1 MVAVI
6 DIVPELLELIQKDFS
21 YEINK
26 SSKLKSIRKLI
37 DEGTA
42 TYAEANEYAIEVGEI
57 LSKIFKRHIKSDV
70 LPDGKMY
77 YNIAE
82 RLLNPTLN
90 NNQKIVARVSAEIQE
105 ILNKSAGLGL
115 KGIEPSVN
123 QLRIDS
129 IINRVANEELFDD
142 VAWILDE
149 PIVNFT
155 HSVVDAAMKDNVS
168 FQGESGLKPTVTR
181 TVHGHKP
188 CAWCRSMAGTYDYPN
203 VPENVYRRHDRCRCT
218 VEYDPGNVRNQNIW
232 SKEWR

>member
-1 MVAVI
+1 MVAMN
-6 DIVPELLELIQKDFS
+6 DIVPELLELIQKDFR
-21 YEINK
+21 YEINNNA
-26 SSKLKSIRKLI
+26 KLKSIRKVI
-37 DEGTA
+37 DEGSA
-42 TYAEANEYAIEVGEI
+42 TYAEANEYAVEVGEI
-57 LSKIFKRHIKSDV
+57 LAKIFKRHIKSDI

-90 NNQKIVARVSAEIQE
+90 NNHKIVAKVSAEIQE

-115 KGIEPSVN
+115 KGIEPQIN
-123 QLRIDS
+123 QLRVDS

-155 HSVVDAAMKDNVS
+155 HSVVDAAIKDNVS

-188 CAWCRSMAGTYDYPN
+188 CAWCRSMAGTFEYPN
-203 VPENVYRRHDRCRCT
+203 VPEDVYRRHDRCRCT
-218 VEYDPGNVRNQNIW
+218 VEYDPGNVRNQNVW